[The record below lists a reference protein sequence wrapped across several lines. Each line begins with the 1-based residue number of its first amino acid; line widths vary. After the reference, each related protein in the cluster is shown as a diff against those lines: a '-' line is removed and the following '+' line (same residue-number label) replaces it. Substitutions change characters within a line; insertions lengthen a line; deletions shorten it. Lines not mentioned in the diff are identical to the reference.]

1 MEFQQLR
8 GFFYSARLGNL
19 TKAAEKMAITQSAVS
34 QQIKALEAELGI
46 KLFNRFGPRKD
57 LTPDGKLFL
66 QIVTPII
73 QEIDSLKITFE
84 DMKGNQR
91 GILTIAATTFMIM
104 NYLPL
109 VVKKFISKYP
119 HVRLTILE
127 RRWNEIVTLAQ
138 SGEIDF
144 GLAPVTYIPPNLNY
158 IKIEA
163 MDRILIT
170 SLDHPLAKKDDI
182 TLLDIAQY
190 PMITYEK
197 GLVSRD
203 EFDKV
208 FEDIQ
213 LEIDIIMEGTNA
225 ETIKRYVELGIG
237 IAIIPKIALSHPQTD
252 QFKTFSV
259 NKYFGK
265 SQYGVILRKGRHI
278 TSWAKNF
285 LLLLNPSLQSQ
296 LKAFDRTVS
305 PGARQVKL

>member
-8 GFFYSARLGNL
+8 GFYYSARLGNL

-34 QQIKALEAELGI
+34 QQIKSLEEGLGV

-57 LTPDGKLFL
+57 LTSDGKLFYQL
-66 QIVTPII
+66 VAPLI

-104 NYLPL
+104 NYLPF
-109 VVKKFISKYP
+109 VIKKFIEKYP
-119 HVRLTILE
+119 HIRLTILE
-127 RRWNEIVTLAQ
+127 RRWDEIVTLAQ

-144 GLAPVTYIPPNLNY
+144 GIAPITYLPPNLNY
-158 IKIEA
+158 IKLKPI
-163 MDRILIT
+163 DRVLIT
-170 SLDHPLAKKDDI
+170 GLNHPLAKKNEI

-208 FEDIQ
+208 FEDVR
-213 LEIDIIMEGTNA
+213 LEIDVIMEATNA
-225 ETIKRYVELGIG
+225 ETIKRYVEMGIG
-237 IAIIPKIALSHPQTD
+237 IAIIPKIALSPTQTR
-252 QFKTFSV
+252 QLKAFSV

-265 SQYGVILRKGRHI
+265 SQYGVVLRKGKHV
-278 TSWAKNF
+278 TSWATNF
-285 LLLLNPSLQSQ
+285 LILLNPSLDSQ
-296 LKAFDRTVS
+296 LQTFGQEDSRKTS
-305 PGARQVKL
+305 